1 MQPQNFHHLK
11 QGDPIA
17 LEHLYQQ
24 YSRMLFW
31 LGKQL
36 IRDEFVINTL
46 VQESFLTLWKKRETI
61 ETPEH
66 IFFFLRYVMKREC
79 TYYYCRPKNKFN
91 RYINRLSF
99 YGNYEDYML
108 GHDPVAEED
117 QHLLDQ
123 EATQKAFE
131 QVKQVLPFLG
141 AERQRL
147 IELCLTYGFQYKVI
161 AEVMGKGITQ
171 TANEVK
177 RAIAELKSILRQDNA
192 LEPEKPQKALKLQGK
207 MTEEQAK
214 VFQLRCEEA
223 YSFARIAEELNCSQK
238 QAQQEFMTAY
248 SFMQQQHEQQTN
260 SLGASPQGIR

>member
-1 MQPQNFHHLK
+1 MQLSHYTQLK
-11 QGDPIA
+11 QSDPIA
-17 LEHLYQQ
+17 LEHLYKR
-24 YSRMLFW
+24 YDRMLFW

-91 RYINRLSF
+91 RSINRLSF

-108 GHDPVAEED
+108 GHDPAAEED
-117 QHLLDQ
+117 QHLQKQ
-123 EATQKAFE
+123 ETIQKAFE
-131 QVKQVLPFLG
+131 QVQQVLPFLG

-147 IELCLTYGFQYKVI
+147 IELCLTYGFQYKAI
-161 AEVMGKGITQ
+161 AEVMGKGITE

-177 RAIAELKSILRQDNA
+177 RSIETLKKIVHQGHSIENNDRIR
-192 LEPEKPQKALKLQGK
+192 PLKIQGG
-207 MTEEQAK
+207 MTPAQSEI
-214 VFQLRCEEA
+214 FQLRCEQEL
-223 YSFARIAEELNCSQK
+223 SFADIAQQLNLSQK
-238 QAQQEFMTAY
+238 EVHQAFTVAY
-248 SFMQQQHEQQTN
+248 TLMQQQAEQ
-260 SLGASPQGIR
+260 SLESA